1 MIWFN
6 IIIIIFSCAFL
17 GIICYLI
24 YKGAQSFL
32 TLALMIFGIMPE
44 DTKKDKKED
53 KKQKK
58 KQ

>member
-6 IIIIIFSCAFL
+6 IIMTIFACLFL
-17 GIICYLI
+17 GGLSYLI
-24 YKGAQSFL
+24 YKGVQAFL

-44 DTKKDKKED
+44 DTKKDKKKD
-53 KKQKK
+53 KKNN

>member
-53 KKQKK
+53 KKK